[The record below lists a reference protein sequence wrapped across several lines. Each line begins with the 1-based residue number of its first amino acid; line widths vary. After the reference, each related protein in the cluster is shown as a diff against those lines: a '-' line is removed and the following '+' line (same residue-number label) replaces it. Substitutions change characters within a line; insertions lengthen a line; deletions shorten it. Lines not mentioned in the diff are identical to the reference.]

1 MDICL
6 ENPLDPPTDLKA
18 FASLYLSYKQKTHQ
32 TTTCY
37 AGCSGNNLTPVSN
50 QSLVSSVIKATTSRR
65 EPNCSQSRRRH
76 RLYISTP

>member
-1 MDICL
+1 MDNCL

-18 FASLYLSYKQKTHQ
+18 FASLYLNYKRNTHQ

-50 QSLVSSVIKATTSRR
+50 QSLVSSVIQATTSIR
-65 EPNCSQSRRRH
+65 EPNCSESRRRH